1 MKWQVVLARVGM
13 LNTIYWAEM
22 ALRDACSQSEHYLK
36 LFTIGVCE
44 QAGLKIG
51 CWKSHSDLFSE
62 FSFTY
67 CEKVKLG

>member
-51 CWKSHSDLFSE
+51 CWESPDYHH
-62 FSFTY
+62 Y
-67 CEKVKLG
+67 